1 MERAREGERREG
13 GRKGGQIVQ
22 LSPKRMGTGVY
33 GMESRAPFSGVGYIM
48 FVCFY
53 YLTRHRY

>member
-33 GMESRAPFSGVGYIM
+33 GVEFRAPFSGVGYIM
-48 FVCFY
+48 FVCVFII
-53 YLTRHRY
+53 